1 CNPAEESPAAV
12 LAELAA
18 SLQLRDTS
26 CTVDCNSLMAA
37 GDSSAGLHAVQL
49 AIKDTGVVAQKLEQ
63 VGQVVDH
70 L

>member
-1 CNPAEESPAAV
+1 PAEESPAAV

-37 GDSSAGLHAVQL
+37 ANSANTAAGDSSAGLHAVQL

-63 VGQVVDH
+63 VG
-70 L
+70 